1 MNSFRAYKDLDGS
14 PGEWWVPGSDV
25 RIAGS
30 LSRKTNNGGWELR
43 VLGDLSPD
51 YEIARVIN
59 LGVNATLHGIGP
71 LGPVTVFGAE
81 MTGRYREFPDSHF
94 SSQQRRV
101 EVVWFFTDLYVGGH
115 FTPDQQWGGAA
126 FELPGFAQWIS
137 GIGYELEGDLAAC
150 GSMTAQIPDGS
161 VTAWWR
167 DIHDSETRGLRVE
180 GHGGYALHSESGMS
194 LARIDMIT
202 QALRNLNNIMCS
214 SFASPIEFTLLPHR
228 GEPDAPVQRLRGQV
242 TPHQDAGHLT
252 AFLSIRD
259 IDFTTFIPK
268 WIEIH
273 ETAPKWPTFGPHPD
287 SAGYIE
293 TEFVAAVNEAESL
306 AKIFGV
312 TRDSLSQNEKTILEA
327 IEKVLNS
334 KQKARVKMALNQ
346 VRNRLATVLEALV
359 DVATPAFYE
368 DFFPDPKA
376 WGLVVSKAR
385 HALSHGL
392 DPEAHPSEAK
402 NPQALMHLTT
412 TVQAVK
418 KLAAL
423 HAAGYK
429 YEELTEV
436 DSSFNQR
443 FDTVRFRNKNSAL
456 GEEVSVIQYASTIW
470 MHSRES
476 DENTRED
483 LTP

>member
-1 MNSFRAYKDLDGS
+1 MSSFRAYKYLDGS
-14 PGEWWVPGSDV
+14 PGEWWAPGSDV

-30 LSRKTNNGGWELR
+30 LSRKTDNGGWELR
-43 VLGDLSPD
+43 ILGDLNSE
-51 YEIARVIN
+51 YEIARVS
-59 LGVNATLHGIGP
+59 GVGTNATLHGISP
-71 LGPVTVFGAE
+71 LGPVTAFGAE
-81 MTGRYREFPDSHF
+81 MTGGWREFRDSTS

-101 EVVWFFTDLYVGGH
+101 EVVWFFTELYVGGH
-115 FTPDQQWGGAA
+115 FMPDQQWGRAA

-137 GIGYELEGDLAAC
+137 GFGYELEGDLAAS
-150 GSMTAQIPDGS
+150 GSTTAQIPGGS

-167 DIHDSETRGLRVE
+167 DIHASETKALKVE
-180 GHGGYALHSESGMS
+180 GYGGYVLHSESGMS

-214 SFASPIEFTLLPHR
+214 SFASPIEFTLLPHPS
-228 GEPDAPVQRLRGQV
+228 ESDTPVQRLRGQV
-242 TPHQDAGHLT
+242 TQHQDSGHLT

-273 ETAPKWPTFGPHPD
+273 EIASIWPTFGPHPE

-293 TEFVAAVNEAESL
+293 TEFVTAVNEAESL

-312 TRDSLSQNEKTILEA
+312 TRDSPSQNEKAILTA
-327 IEKVLNS
+327 IQDVLNKEQQS
-334 KQKARVKMALNQ
+334 RVRMALDQ
-346 VRNRLATVLEALV
+346 ARNRLADVLGALV
-359 DVATPAFYE
+359 DSATPAFYE
-368 DFFPDPKA
+368 DFFRDPKA
-376 WGLVVSKAR
+376 WGRVVSKAR

-392 DPEAHPSEAK
+392 DPETYPSEAK

-423 HAAGYK
+423 HAAGYE
-429 YEELTEV
+429 YEGPTEV
-436 DSSFNQR
+436 DHSFNQR
-443 FDTVRFRNKNSAL
+443 FDTVRFRNSNSAL
-456 GEEVSVIQYASTIW
+456 GEEVSIVGYASPIW
-470 MHSRES
+470 AQPRWTN
-476 DENTRED
+476 D
-483 LTP
+483 TPPKV